1 MEELGI
7 YIHIPFCKQKCFYC
21 DFCSFANKNE
31 MQEKYVEA
39 VINEIKNIT
48 HKEKYTV
55 TTIYLGG
62 GTPSILNPEY
72 IKNILQEIKSSF
84 KILDDAE
91 ITIEINP
98 GTVNEE
104 KLKRYKEYGINRLS
118 IGLQSANDKILK
130 NIGRI
135 HDYKQFEETFFYA
148 RKCGFKNINVDL
160 MIGLPTQA
168 IEDVKQT
175 LEKIIQKNPEHIS
188 VYSLIIEEGTII
200 EKLINE
206 NKLQLPDE
214 ETERIMYWTV
224 VNELKEN
231 GYNQYEISNFSKKTY
246 ESKHNTNCWKQKQYI
261 GLGTSAHS
269 YLNKKRYSN
278 TNNIEEYIKNIQES
292 NISKNITIHEEQT
305 EESTM
310 NEYMLLGLRMIQ
322 GININ
327 EFKQKFKTD
336 PTIKYKEILEKLQK
350 ENLIQENKN
359 INKANK
365 TRNRFWEYSMGRIYI
380 ELYKKIENYYTVQSS
395 KEDIIL

>member
-31 MQEKYVEA
+31 MQEKYVET

-135 HDYKQFEETFFYA
+135 HDYKQFEETFFFA

-188 VYSLIIEEGTII
+188 VYSLIIEEGTTI

-327 EFKQKFKTD
+327 EFKQKFKID

-350 ENLIQENKN
+350 ENLIQITETSIKLTKQGIDFGN
-359 INKANK
+359 IV
-365 TRNRFWEYSMGRIYI
+365 WEEFI
-380 ELYKKIENYYTVQSS
+380 
-395 KEDIIL
+395 

>member
-31 MQEKYVEA
+31 MQGKYVET

-62 GTPSILNPEY
+62 GTPSILNPNY

-84 KILDDAE
+84 EILDDAE

-104 KLKRYKEYGINRLS
+104 KLKKYKEYGINRLS

-130 NIGRI
+130 KIGRI

-160 MIGLPTQA
+160 MIGLPTQT

-278 TNNIEEYIKNIQES
+278 TNNIEEYIKNIQEN

-327 EFKQKFKTD
+327 EFKHKFKTD
-336 PTIKYKEILEKLQK
+336 PTVKYKEILEKLQK
-350 ENLIQENKN
+350 ENLIQITKTSIKLTKQGIDFGN
-359 INKANK
+359 IV
-365 TRNRFWEYSMGRIYI
+365 WEEFI
-380 ELYKKIENYYTVQSS
+380 
-395 KEDIIL
+395 

>member
-31 MQEKYVEA
+31 MQEKYVET

-104 KLKRYKEYGINRLS
+104 KLKKYKEYGINRLS

-168 IEDVKQT
+168 VEDVKQT

-278 TNNIEEYIKNIQES
+278 TNNIEEYIKNIQEN

-327 EFKQKFKTD
+327 EFKQKFKID

-350 ENLIQENKN
+350 ENLIQITKTSIKLTKQGIDFGN
-359 INKANK
+359 IV
-365 TRNRFWEYSMGRIYI
+365 WEEFI
-380 ELYKKIENYYTVQSS
+380 
-395 KEDIIL
+395 

>member
-31 MQEKYVEA
+31 MQEKYVET

-55 TTIYLGG
+55 TTIYFGG

-135 HDYKQFEETFFYA
+135 HDYKQFEETFFFA

-188 VYSLIIEEGTII
+188 VYSLIIEEGTTI

-350 ENLIQENKN
+350 ENLIQITKTSIKLTKQGIDFGN
-359 INKANK
+359 IV
-365 TRNRFWEYSMGRIYI
+365 WEEFI
-380 ELYKKIENYYTVQSS
+380 
-395 KEDIIL
+395 

>member
-31 MQEKYVEA
+31 MQEKYVET

-55 TTIYLGG
+55 TTIYFGG

-135 HDYKQFEETFFYA
+135 HDYKQFEETFFFA

-327 EFKQKFKTD
+327 EFKQKFKID

-350 ENLIQENKN
+350 ENLIQISKTSIKLTKQGIDFGN
-359 INKANK
+359 IV
-365 TRNRFWEYSMGRIYI
+365 WEEFI
-380 ELYKKIENYYTVQSS
+380 
-395 KEDIIL
+395 

>member
-31 MQEKYVEA
+31 MQEKYVET

-135 HDYKQFEETFFYA
+135 HDYKQFEETFFFA

-278 TNNIEEYIKNIQES
+278 TNNIEEYIKNIQEN

-336 PTIKYKEILEKLQK
+336 PTIKYKKILEKLQK
-350 ENLIQENKN
+350 ENLIQITKASIKLTKQGIDFGN
-359 INKANK
+359 IV
-365 TRNRFWEYSMGRIYI
+365 WE
-380 ELYKKIENYYTVQSS
+380 EFL
-395 KEDIIL
+395 

>member
-21 DFCSFANKNE
+21 DFCSFTNKNE
-31 MQEKYVEA
+31 MQEKYVET

-135 HDYKQFEETFFYA
+135 HDYKQFEETFFFA

-188 VYSLIIEEGTII
+188 VYSLIIEEGTTI

-278 TNNIEEYIKNIQES
+278 TNNIEEYIKNIQEN

-327 EFKQKFKTD
+327 EFKQKFKID

-350 ENLIQENKN
+350 ENLIQITETSIKLTKQGIDFGN
-359 INKANK
+359 IV
-365 TRNRFWEYSMGRIYI
+365 WEEFI
-380 ELYKKIENYYTVQSS
+380 
-395 KEDIIL
+395 

>member
-31 MQEKYVEA
+31 MQGKYVET

-62 GTPSILNPEY
+62 GTPSILNPNY

-84 KILDDAE
+84 EILDDAE

-327 EFKQKFKTD
+327 EFKQKFKID

-350 ENLIQENKN
+350 ENLIQITETSIKLTKQGIDFGN
-359 INKANK
+359 IV
-365 TRNRFWEYSMGRIYI
+365 WEEFI
-380 ELYKKIENYYTVQSS
+380 
-395 KEDIIL
+395 

>member
-39 VINEIKNIT
+39 VINEIKNII

-55 TTIYLGG
+55 TTIYFGG

-130 NIGRI
+130 KIGRI
-135 HDYKQFEETFFYA
+135 HDYKQFEETFFFA

-160 MIGLPTQA
+160 MIGLPTQT

-206 NKLQLPDE
+206 NKLQLLDE

-231 GYNQYEISNFSKKTY
+231 GYNQYEISNFSKKTH

-278 TNNIEEYIKNIQES
+278 TNNIEEYIKNIQEN

-305 EESTM
+305 EESIM

-327 EFKQKFKTD
+327 ELKHKFKTD

-350 ENLIQENKN
+350 ENLIQITKTSIKLTKQGIDFGN
-359 INKANK
+359 IV
-365 TRNRFWEYSMGRIYI
+365 WEEFI
-380 ELYKKIENYYTVQSS
+380 
-395 KEDIIL
+395 

>member
-31 MQEKYVEA
+31 MQGKYVET

-55 TTIYLGG
+55 TTIYFGG
-62 GTPSILNPEY
+62 GTPSILNPNY

-84 KILDDAE
+84 EILDDAE

-135 HDYKQFEETFFYA
+135 HDYKQFEETFFFA

-278 TNNIEEYIKNIQES
+278 TNNIEEYIKNIQEN

-327 EFKQKFKTD
+327 EFKQKFKID

-350 ENLIQENKN
+350 ENLIQITKTSIKLTKQGIDFGN
-359 INKANK
+359 IV
-365 TRNRFWEYSMGRIYI
+365 WEEFI
-380 ELYKKIENYYTVQSS
+380 
-395 KEDIIL
+395 

>member
-31 MQEKYVEA
+31 MQEKYVET

-135 HDYKQFEETFFYA
+135 HDYKQFEVTFFLA

-350 ENLIQENKN
+350 ENLIQITKTSIKLTKQGIDFGN
-359 INKANK
+359 IV
-365 TRNRFWEYSMGRIYI
+365 WEEFI
-380 ELYKKIENYYTVQSS
+380 
-395 KEDIIL
+395 

>member
-31 MQEKYVEA
+31 MQGKYVET

-62 GTPSILNPEY
+62 GTPSILNPDY

-84 KILDDAE
+84 EILDDAE

-104 KLKRYKEYGINRLS
+104 KLKKYKEYGINRLS

-130 NIGRI
+130 KIGRI

-168 IEDVKQT
+168 VEDVKQT
-175 LEKIIQKNPEHIS
+175 LEKIIQKNPEHMS

-278 TNNIEEYIKNIQES
+278 TNNIEEYIKNIQEN

-327 EFKQKFKTD
+327 EFKQKFKID

-350 ENLIQENKN
+350 ENLIQITKTSIKLTKQGINFGN
-359 INKANK
+359 IV
-365 TRNRFWEYSMGRIYI
+365 WEEFI
-380 ELYKKIENYYTVQSS
+380 
-395 KEDIIL
+395 

>member
-48 HKEKYTV
+48 HKEKYAV
-55 TTIYLGG
+55 TTIYFGG
-62 GTPSILNPEY
+62 GTPSILYPEY
-72 IKNILQEIKSSF
+72 IKNILQEIESSF
-84 KILDDAE
+84 EILDDAE

-104 KLKRYKEYGINRLS
+104 KLKKYKEYGINRLS

-130 NIGRI
+130 KIGRI

-160 MIGLPTQA
+160 MIGLPTQT

-206 NKLQLPDE
+206 NKLQLPNE

-246 ESKHNTNCWKQKQYI
+246 ESRHNTNCWKQKQYI

-278 TNNIEEYIKNIQES
+278 TNNIEEYIKNIQEN

-336 PTIKYKEILEKLQK
+336 PTVKYKEILEKLQK
-350 ENLIQENKN
+350 ENLIQITKTSIKLTKQGIDFGN
-359 INKANK
+359 IV
-365 TRNRFWEYSMGRIYI
+365 WEEFI
-380 ELYKKIENYYTVQSS
+380 
-395 KEDIIL
+395 

>member
-31 MQEKYVEA
+31 MQGKYVET

-62 GTPSILNPEY
+62 GTPSILNPNY

-84 KILDDAE
+84 EILDDAE

-104 KLKRYKEYGINRLS
+104 KLKKYKEYGINRLS

-130 NIGRI
+130 KIGRI

-160 MIGLPTQA
+160 MIGLPTQT

-231 GYNQYEISNFSKKTY
+231 GYNQYEISNFSKKTH

-278 TNNIEEYIKNIQES
+278 TNNIEEYIKNIQEN

-327 EFKQKFKTD
+327 EFKHKFKTD
-336 PTIKYKEILEKLQK
+336 PTVKYKEILEKLQK
-350 ENLIQENKN
+350 ENLIQITKTSIKLTKQGIDFGN
-359 INKANK
+359 IV
-365 TRNRFWEYSMGRIYI
+365 WEEFI
-380 ELYKKIENYYTVQSS
+380 
-395 KEDIIL
+395 

>member
-31 MQEKYVEA
+31 MQGKYVET

-62 GTPSILNPEY
+62 GTPSILNPDY

-84 KILDDAE
+84 EILDDAE

-104 KLKRYKEYGINRLS
+104 KLKKYKEYGINRLS

-130 NIGRI
+130 KIGRI

-148 RKCGFKNINVDL
+148 RKCEFKNINVDL

-168 IEDVKQT
+168 VEDVKQT
-175 LEKIIQKNPEHIS
+175 LEKIIQKNPEHMS

-278 TNNIEEYIKNIQES
+278 TNNIEEYIKNIQEN

-327 EFKQKFKTD
+327 EFKQKFKID

-350 ENLIQENKN
+350 ENLIQITKTSIKLTKQGIDFGN
-359 INKANK
+359 IV
-365 TRNRFWEYSMGRIYI
+365 WEEFI
-380 ELYKKIENYYTVQSS
+380 
-395 KEDIIL
+395 

>member
-55 TTIYLGG
+55 TTIYFGG

-72 IKNILQEIKSSF
+72 IKNILQEIESSF

-104 KLKRYKEYGINRLS
+104 KLKKYKEYGINRLS

-130 NIGRI
+130 KIGRI

-160 MIGLPTQA
+160 MIGLPTQT

-278 TNNIEEYIKNIQES
+278 TNNIEEYIKNIQEN

-336 PTIKYKEILEKLQK
+336 PTIKYKKILEKLQK
-350 ENLIQENKN
+350 ENLIQITKTSIKLTKQGIDFGN
-359 INKANK
+359 IV
-365 TRNRFWEYSMGRIYI
+365 WEEFI
-380 ELYKKIENYYTVQSS
+380 
-395 KEDIIL
+395 

>member
-31 MQEKYVEA
+31 MQGKYVET

-48 HKEKYTV
+48 HKEKYTA

-62 GTPSILNPEY
+62 GTPSILNPDY
-72 IKNILQEIKSSF
+72 IKSILQEIKSSF
-84 KILDDAE
+84 EILDDAE

-104 KLKRYKEYGINRLS
+104 KLKKYKEYGINRLS

-130 NIGRI
+130 KIGRI

-168 IEDVKQT
+168 VEDVKQT

-278 TNNIEEYIKNIQES
+278 TNNIEEYIKNIQEN

-327 EFKQKFKTD
+327 EFKQKFKID
-336 PTIKYKEILEKLQK
+336 PTIKYKETLEKLQK
-350 ENLIQENKN
+350 ENLIQITKTSIKLTKQGIDFGN
-359 INKANK
+359 IV
-365 TRNRFWEYSMGRIYI
+365 WEEFI
-380 ELYKKIENYYTVQSS
+380 
-395 KEDIIL
+395 

>member
-55 TTIYLGG
+55 TTIYFGG

-72 IKNILQEIKSSF
+72 IKNILQEIESSF

-104 KLKRYKEYGINRLS
+104 KLKKYKEYGINRLS

-130 NIGRI
+130 KIGRI

-160 MIGLPTQA
+160 MVGLPTQT

-206 NKLQLPDE
+206 NKLQLPNE

-246 ESKHNTNCWKQKQYI
+246 ESRHNTNCWKQKQYI

-278 TNNIEEYIKNIQES
+278 TNNIEEYIKNIQEN

-336 PTIKYKEILEKLQK
+336 PTVKYKEILEKLQK
-350 ENLIQENKN
+350 ENLIQITKTSIKLTKQGIDFGN
-359 INKANK
+359 IV
-365 TRNRFWEYSMGRIYI
+365 WEEFI
-380 ELYKKIENYYTVQSS
+380 
-395 KEDIIL
+395 

>member
-31 MQEKYVEA
+31 MQEKYVET

-135 HDYKQFEETFFYA
+135 HDYKQFEETFFFA

-278 TNNIEEYIKNIQES
+278 TNNIEEYIKNIQEN

-327 EFKQKFKTD
+327 EFKQKFKID

-350 ENLIQENKN
+350 ENLIQITETSIKLTKQGIDLGN
-359 INKANK
+359 IV
-365 TRNRFWEYSMGRIYI
+365 WEEFI
-380 ELYKKIENYYTVQSS
+380 
-395 KEDIIL
+395 

>member
-55 TTIYLGG
+55 TTIYFGG
-62 GTPSILNPEY
+62 GTPSILYPEY
-72 IKNILQEIKSSF
+72 IKNILQEIESSF
-84 KILDDAE
+84 EILDDAE

-104 KLKRYKEYGINRLS
+104 KLKKYKEYGINRLS

-130 NIGRI
+130 KIGRI

-148 RKCGFKNINVDL
+148 RKCGFKNINIDL

-168 IEDVKQT
+168 VEDVKQT

-200 EKLINE
+200 EKMINE

-278 TNNIEEYIKNIQES
+278 TNNIEEYIKNIQEN

-336 PTIKYKEILEKLQK
+336 PTIKYKKILEKLQK
-350 ENLIQENKN
+350 ENLIQITKTSIKLTKQGIDFGN
-359 INKANK
+359 IV
-365 TRNRFWEYSMGRIYI
+365 WEEFI
-380 ELYKKIENYYTVQSS
+380 
-395 KEDIIL
+395 

>member
-31 MQEKYVEA
+31 MQGKYVET

-62 GTPSILNPEY
+62 GTPSILNPDY

-84 KILDDAE
+84 EILDDAE

-104 KLKRYKEYGINRLS
+104 KLKKYKEYGINRLS

-130 NIGRI
+130 KIGRI

-168 IEDVKQT
+168 VEDVKQT
-175 LEKIIQKNPEHIS
+175 LEKIIQKNPEHMS

-278 TNNIEEYIKNIQES
+278 TNNIEEYIKNIQEN
-292 NISKNITIHEEQT
+292 NISKNITIYEEQT

-327 EFKQKFKTD
+327 EFKQKFKID

-350 ENLIQENKN
+350 ENLIQITKTSIKLTKQGIDFGN
-359 INKANK
+359 IV
-365 TRNRFWEYSMGRIYI
+365 WEEFI
-380 ELYKKIENYYTVQSS
+380 
-395 KEDIIL
+395 

>member
-31 MQEKYVEA
+31 MQGKYVET

-62 GTPSILNPEY
+62 GTPSILNPDY

-84 KILDDAE
+84 EILDDAE

-104 KLKRYKEYGINRLS
+104 KLKKYKEYGINRLS

-130 NIGRI
+130 KIGRI

-168 IEDVKQT
+168 VEDVKQT
-175 LEKIIQKNPEHIS
+175 LEKIIQKNPEHMS

-261 GLGTSAHS
+261 GRGTSAHS

-278 TNNIEEYIKNIQES
+278 TNNIEEYIKNIQEN

-327 EFKQKFKTD
+327 EFKQKFKID

-350 ENLIQENKN
+350 ENLIQITKTSIKLTKQGIDFGN
-359 INKANK
+359 IV
-365 TRNRFWEYSMGRIYI
+365 WEEFI
-380 ELYKKIENYYTVQSS
+380 
-395 KEDIIL
+395 

>member
-31 MQEKYVEA
+31 MQEKYVET

-62 GTPSILNPEY
+62 GTPSILNPDY
-72 IKNILQEIKSSF
+72 IKSILQEIKSSF
-84 KILDDAE
+84 EILDDAE

-104 KLKRYKEYGINRLS
+104 KLKKYKEYGINRLS

-130 NIGRI
+130 KIGRI

-168 IEDVKQT
+168 VEDVKQT

-278 TNNIEEYIKNIQES
+278 TNNIEEYIKNIQEN

-327 EFKQKFKTD
+327 EFKQKFKID

-350 ENLIQENKN
+350 ENLIQITKTSIKLTKQGINFGN
-359 INKANK
+359 IV
-365 TRNRFWEYSMGRIYI
+365 WEEFI
-380 ELYKKIENYYTVQSS
+380 
-395 KEDIIL
+395 

>member
-1 MEELGI
+1 MKELGI

-31 MQEKYVEA
+31 MQEKYVET

-278 TNNIEEYIKNIQES
+278 TNNIEEYIKNIQEN

-336 PTIKYKEILEKLQK
+336 PTIKYKKILEKLQK
-350 ENLIQENKN
+350 ENLIQITKTSIKLTKQGIDFGN
-359 INKANK
+359 IV
-365 TRNRFWEYSMGRIYI
+365 WEEFI
-380 ELYKKIENYYTVQSS
+380 
-395 KEDIIL
+395 

>member
-31 MQEKYVEA
+31 MQEKYVET

-62 GTPSILNPEY
+62 GTPSILNPNY

-84 KILDDAE
+84 EILDDAE

-160 MIGLPTQA
+160 MIGLPTQS

-278 TNNIEEYIKNIQES
+278 TNNIEEYIKNIQEN

-327 EFKQKFKTD
+327 EFKQKFKID
-336 PTIKYKEILEKLQK
+336 PTIKYKEILEKLRK
-350 ENLIQENKN
+350 ENLIQITETSIKLTKQGIDFGN
-359 INKANK
+359 IV
-365 TRNRFWEYSMGRIYI
+365 WEEFI
-380 ELYKKIENYYTVQSS
+380 
-395 KEDIIL
+395 

>member
-31 MQEKYVEA
+31 MQGKYVET

-62 GTPSILNPEY
+62 GTPSILNPDY

-84 KILDDAE
+84 EILDDAE

-104 KLKRYKEYGINRLS
+104 KLKKYKEYGINRLS

-130 NIGRI
+130 KIGRI

-168 IEDVKQT
+168 VEDVKQT

-214 ETERIMYWTV
+214 EAERIMYWTV

-278 TNNIEEYIKNIQES
+278 TNNIEEYIKNIQEN

-327 EFKQKFKTD
+327 EFKQKFKID

-350 ENLIQENKN
+350 ENLIQITKTSIKLTKQGIDFGN
-359 INKANK
+359 IV
-365 TRNRFWEYSMGRIYI
+365 WEEFI
-380 ELYKKIENYYTVQSS
+380 
-395 KEDIIL
+395 

>member
-31 MQEKYVEA
+31 MQGKYVET

-62 GTPSILNPEY
+62 GTPSILNPDY

-84 KILDDAE
+84 EILDDAE

-104 KLKRYKEYGINRLS
+104 KLKKYKEYGINRLS

-130 NIGRI
+130 KIGRI

-160 MIGLPTQA
+160 MIGLPTQS

-206 NKLQLPDE
+206 NKLQLPNE

-246 ESKHNTNCWKQKQYI
+246 ESKHNTNCWKQKQYV

-278 TNNIEEYIKNIQES
+278 TNNIEEYIKNIQEN

-305 EESTM
+305 EELTM

-336 PTIKYKEILEKLQK
+336 PTIKYKKILEKLQK
-350 ENLIQENKN
+350 ENLIQITKTSIKLTKQGIDFGN
-359 INKANK
+359 IV
-365 TRNRFWEYSMGRIYI
+365 WEEFI
-380 ELYKKIENYYTVQSS
+380 
-395 KEDIIL
+395 

>member
-31 MQEKYVEA
+31 MQGKYVET

-62 GTPSILNPEY
+62 GTPSILNPNY
-72 IKNILQEIKSSF
+72 IKSILQEIKSSF
-84 KILDDAE
+84 EILDDAE

-148 RKCGFKNINVDL
+148 RKCGFRNINVDL

-224 VNELKEN
+224 VNKLKEN

-278 TNNIEEYIKNIQES
+278 TNNIEEYIKNIQEN

-327 EFKQKFKTD
+327 EFKQKFKID

-350 ENLIQENKN
+350 ENLIQITKTSIKLTKQGIDFGN
-359 INKANK
+359 IV
-365 TRNRFWEYSMGRIYI
+365 WEEFI
-380 ELYKKIENYYTVQSS
+380 
-395 KEDIIL
+395 

>member
-31 MQEKYVEA
+31 MQGKYVET

-62 GTPSILNPEY
+62 GTPSILNPDY

-84 KILDDAE
+84 EILDDAE

-104 KLKRYKEYGINRLS
+104 KLKKYKEYGINRLS

-130 NIGRI
+130 KIGRI

-168 IEDVKQT
+168 VEDVKQT
-175 LEKIIQKNPEHIS
+175 LEKIIQKNPEHMS
-188 VYSLIIEEGTII
+188 VYSLLIEEGTII

-278 TNNIEEYIKNIQES
+278 TNNIEEYIKNIQEN

-327 EFKQKFKTD
+327 EFKQKFKID

-350 ENLIQENKN
+350 ENLIQITKTSIKLTKQGIDFGN
-359 INKANK
+359 IV
-365 TRNRFWEYSMGRIYI
+365 WEEFI
-380 ELYKKIENYYTVQSS
+380 
-395 KEDIIL
+395 

>member
-31 MQEKYVEA
+31 MQEKYVET

-62 GTPSILNPEY
+62 GTPSILNPNY

-84 KILDDAE
+84 EILDDAE
-91 ITIEINP
+91 ITVEINP

-278 TNNIEEYIKNIQES
+278 TNNIEEYIKNIQEN

-327 EFKQKFKTD
+327 EFKQKFKID

-350 ENLIQENKN
+350 ENLIQITETSIKLTKQGIDFGN
-359 INKANK
+359 IV
-365 TRNRFWEYSMGRIYI
+365 WEEFI
-380 ELYKKIENYYTVQSS
+380 
-395 KEDIIL
+395 

>member
-1 MEELGI
+1 LEELGI

-31 MQEKYVEA
+31 MQGKYVET

-62 GTPSILNPEY
+62 GTPSILNPDY

-84 KILDDAE
+84 EILDDAE

-104 KLKRYKEYGINRLS
+104 KLKKYKEYGINRLS

-130 NIGRI
+130 KIGRI

-148 RKCGFKNINVDL
+148 KKCGFKNINVDL

-168 IEDVKQT
+168 VEDVKQT

-278 TNNIEEYIKNIQES
+278 TNNIEEYIKNIQKN

-327 EFKQKFKTD
+327 EFKQKFKID

-350 ENLIQENKN
+350 ENLIQITKTSIKLTKQGIDFGN
-359 INKANK
+359 IV
-365 TRNRFWEYSMGRIYI
+365 WEEFI
-380 ELYKKIENYYTVQSS
+380 
-395 KEDIIL
+395 

>member
-31 MQEKYVEA
+31 MQGKYVET

-62 GTPSILNPEY
+62 GTPSILNPDY
-72 IKNILQEIKSSF
+72 IKSILQEIKSSF
-84 KILDDAE
+84 EILDDAE

-104 KLKRYKEYGINRLS
+104 KLKKYKEYGINRLS

-130 NIGRI
+130 KIGRI

-168 IEDVKQT
+168 VEDVKQT

-278 TNNIEEYIKNIQES
+278 TNNIEEYIKNIQEN

-327 EFKQKFKTD
+327 EFKQKFKID
-336 PTIKYKEILEKLQK
+336 PTIKYKEILEKLRK
-350 ENLIQENKN
+350 ENLIQITETSIKLTKQGIDFGN
-359 INKANK
+359 IV
-365 TRNRFWEYSMGRIYI
+365 WEEFI
-380 ELYKKIENYYTVQSS
+380 
-395 KEDIIL
+395 

>member
-1 MEELGI
+1 MEKLGI

-31 MQEKYVEA
+31 MQGKYVET

-62 GTPSILNPEY
+62 GTPSILNPDY
-72 IKNILQEIKSSF
+72 IKSILQEIKSSF
-84 KILDDAE
+84 EILDDAE

-104 KLKRYKEYGINRLS
+104 KLKKYKEYGINRLS

-130 NIGRI
+130 KIGRI

-168 IEDVKQT
+168 VEDVKQT

-278 TNNIEEYIKNIQES
+278 TNNIEEYIKNIQEN

-327 EFKQKFKTD
+327 EFKQKFKID
-336 PTIKYKEILEKLQK
+336 PTIKYKETLEKLQK
-350 ENLIQENKN
+350 ENLIQITKTSIKLTKQGIDFGN
-359 INKANK
+359 IV
-365 TRNRFWEYSMGRIYI
+365 WEEFI
-380 ELYKKIENYYTVQSS
+380 
-395 KEDIIL
+395 

>member
-31 MQEKYVEA
+31 MQERYVEA

-55 TTIYLGG
+55 TTIYFGG
-62 GTPSILNPEY
+62 GTPSILYPEY
-72 IKNILQEIKSSF
+72 IKNILQEIESSF
-84 KILDDAE
+84 EILDDAE

-104 KLKRYKEYGINRLS
+104 KLKKYKEYGINRLS

-130 NIGRI
+130 KIGRI

-160 MIGLPTQA
+160 MIGLPTQT

-231 GYNQYEISNFSKKTY
+231 GYNQYEISNFSKKTH

-278 TNNIEEYIKNIQES
+278 TNNIEEYIKNIQEN

-310 NEYMLLGLRMIQ
+310 NEYMLLGLRMVQ

-336 PTIKYKEILEKLQK
+336 PTIKYKKILEKLQK
-350 ENLIQENKN
+350 ENLIQITKTSIKLTKQGIDFGN
-359 INKANK
+359 IV
-365 TRNRFWEYSMGRIYI
+365 WEEFI
-380 ELYKKIENYYTVQSS
+380 
-395 KEDIIL
+395 

>member
-55 TTIYLGG
+55 TTIYFGG

-72 IKNILQEIKSSF
+72 IKNILQEIESSF
-84 KILDDAE
+84 EILDDAE

-104 KLKRYKEYGINRLS
+104 KLKKYKEYGINRLS
-118 IGLQSANDKILK
+118 IGLQSTNDKILK
-130 NIGRI
+130 KIGRI

-148 RKCGFKNINVDL
+148 RKCGFKNINIDL

-168 IEDVKQT
+168 VEDVKQT

-278 TNNIEEYIKNIQES
+278 TNNIEEYIKNIQEN

-336 PTIKYKEILEKLQK
+336 PTIKYKKILEKLQK
-350 ENLIQENKN
+350 ENLIHITKTSIKLTKQGIDFGN
-359 INKANK
+359 IV
-365 TRNRFWEYSMGRIYI
+365 WEEFI
-380 ELYKKIENYYTVQSS
+380 
-395 KEDIIL
+395 